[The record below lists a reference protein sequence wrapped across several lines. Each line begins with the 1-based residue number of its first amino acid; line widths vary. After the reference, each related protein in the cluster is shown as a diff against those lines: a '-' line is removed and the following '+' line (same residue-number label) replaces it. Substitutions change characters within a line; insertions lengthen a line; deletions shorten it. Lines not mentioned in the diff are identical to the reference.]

1 MKDSA
6 GIKRDNKAQIR
17 KLLVCGNLTPN
28 SKSLCKPGLVWLA
41 ATLT

>member
-6 GIKRDNKAQIR
+6 GIKRDNKR
-17 KLLVCGNLTPN
+17 RFENSWSVGNLTPN